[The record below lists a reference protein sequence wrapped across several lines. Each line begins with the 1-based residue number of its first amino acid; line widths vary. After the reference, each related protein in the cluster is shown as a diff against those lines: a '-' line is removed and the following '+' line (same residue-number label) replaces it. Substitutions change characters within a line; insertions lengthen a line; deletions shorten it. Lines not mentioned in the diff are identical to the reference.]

1 MIFAR
6 VHIFAGCTMQQSMT
20 LQRKAIILV
29 VSLVVLLLGS
39 IYLGATSQKQA
50 LEAANYKRVEQL
62 LMSASK
68 IVNTFE
74 DLAKNGTLPEGEAK
88 ALALEVLRSNIYTP
102 TEYVWVTDENR
113 VFISAPL
120 DPEIQGENFN
130 ILRDANNNDVGE
142 ILARAIG
149 NKTNTMVD
157 YVWSSRNGDREAL
170 IHSVAIKTGGWGWY
184 VGNGIANDHIFNEFI
199 EQISLRLTLG
209 LVVALLM
216 GAVIWFSIQAVLKQL
231 GSEPE
236 TLARLAMRVKDGDL
250 TVHPSEQNY
259 SADSSS
265 IYTAFISMR
274 NDLNQTVNNTVM
286 MADQLELNSR
296 QAKNS
301 FDDLTQHA
309 HKQTVE
315 TELLAKAIDNL
326 SQVSNEFTQSAEH
339 VATETLHCSS
349 QGSDTQSMTNNVVH
363 MMSLLSTDI
372 DQLVA
377 AMTALNKDINEIES
391 VVTEIGGIAGQT
403 NLLALNAAI
412 EAARAGEQGR
422 GFAVVADEVR
432 KLATRTQ
439 ESTASVDGIIE
450 RLGQSSQD
458 ALSIVQKTTAATDAN
473 IDGVK
478 SSSDA
483 IEQLQQSLSII
494 EQQAASI
501 SSSANEQSQTCM
513 TIKDSVSSVSNIA
526 VHNNEVIN
534 QCSQQ
539 QEILLQQV
547 AHLKASLIKFKL
559 ESPPQA

>member
-1 MIFAR
+1 
-6 VHIFAGCTMQQSMT
+6 MQQSMT

-74 DLAKNGTLPEGEAK
+74 DLAQNGTLPEDEAK
-88 ALALEVLRSNIYTP
+88 ALALEVLRTNIYTP

-149 NKTNTMVD
+149 NKTDTMVD

-170 IHSVAIKTGGWGWY
+170 IHSVAIKTGVWGWY

-199 EQISLRLTLG
+199 EQISFRLTIG
-209 LVVALLM
+209 LVVALLI

-236 TLARLAMRVKDGDL
+236 ALARLAMRVKDGDL
-250 TVHPSEQNY
+250 TVHPSEKNS
-259 SADSSS
+259 SAGASS

-286 MADQLELNSR
+286 MAEQLELNSR

-339 VATETLHCSS
+339 VATETLHCSN
-349 QGSDTQSMTNNVVH
+349 QGSDTQTMTNNVVH
-363 MMSLLSTDI
+363 MMSLLSSDI

-432 KLATRTQ
+432 QLATRTQ

-450 RLGQSSQD
+450 RLGQSSQE
-458 ALSIVQKTTAATDAN
+458 ALAIVQKTTAATEAN
-473 IDGVK
+473 IGGVK
-478 SSSDA
+478 SSSEA

-494 EQQAASI
+494 EEQAAAI
-501 SSSANEQSQTCM
+501 SSSANEQSQTCLM
-513 TIKDSVSSVSNIA
+513 IKDSVSSVSNIA
-526 VHNNEVIN
+526 THNNEVIN
-534 QCSQQ
+534 ECSQQ
-539 QEILLQQV
+539 QEALLQQV

-559 ESPPQA
+559 ELPSQV

>member
-1 MIFAR
+1 
-6 VHIFAGCTMQQSMT
+6 MQQSMT

-29 VSLVVLLLGS
+29 VSLVVLLLSS

-74 DLAKNGTLPEGEAK
+74 DLAQNGTLPEDEAK
-88 ALALEVLRSNIYTP
+88 ALALEVLRTNIYTP

-120 DPEIQGENFN
+120 APEIQGENFN

-149 NKTNTMVD
+149 NKTDTMVD

-170 IHSVAIKTGGWGWY
+170 IHSVAIKTGVWGWY

-199 EQISLRLTLG
+199 EQISFRLTIG

-216 GAVIWFSIQAVLKQL
+216 GAVIWFSIQTVLKQL

-236 TLARLAMRVKDGDL
+236 ALARLAMRVKDGDL
-250 TVHPSEQNY
+250 TVHPSEKNS
-259 SADSSS
+259 SAGASS

-286 MADQLELNSR
+286 MAEQLELNSR

-339 VATETLHCSS
+339 VATETLHCSN
-349 QGSDTQSMTNNVVH
+349 QGSDTQTMTNNVVH
-363 MMSLLSTDI
+363 MMSLLSSDI

-432 KLATRTQ
+432 QLATRTQ

-450 RLGQSSQD
+450 RLGQSSQE
-458 ALSIVQKTTAATDAN
+458 ALAIVQKTTAATEAN
-473 IDGVK
+473 IGGVK
-478 SSSDA
+478 SSSEA

-494 EQQAASI
+494 EEQAAAI
-501 SSSANEQSQTCM
+501 SSSANEQSQTCLM
-513 TIKDSVSSVSNIA
+513 IKDSVSSVSNIA
-526 VHNNEVIN
+526 THNNEVIN
-534 QCSQQ
+534 ECSQQ
-539 QEILLQQV
+539 QEALLQQV

-559 ESPPQA
+559 ELPSQV

>member
-1 MIFAR
+1 
-6 VHIFAGCTMQQSMT
+6 MQQSMT

-74 DLAKNGTLPEGEAK
+74 DLAQNGTLPEDEAK
-88 ALALEVLRSNIYTP
+88 ALALEVLRTNIYTP

-170 IHSVAIKTGGWGWY
+170 IHSVAIKTGVWGWY

-216 GAVIWFSIQAVLKQL
+216 GAIIWFSIQAVLKQL

-250 TVHPSEQNY
+250 TVHPSEQNS
-259 SADSSS
+259 SADASS

-286 MADQLELNSR
+286 MAEQLELNSR

-326 SQVSNEFTQSAEH
+326 SQVSNEFTHSAEH
-339 VATETLHCSS
+339 VATETLHCSN
-349 QGSDTQSMTNNVVH
+349 QGSDTQTMTNNVVH
-363 MMSLLSTDI
+363 MMSLLSSDI

-432 KLATRTQ
+432 QLATRTQ

-450 RLGQSSQD
+450 RLGQSSQE
-458 ALSIVQKTTAATDAN
+458 ALAIVQKTTAATEAN
-473 IDGVK
+473 IGGVK

-494 EQQAASI
+494 EEQAAAI
-501 SSSANEQSQTCM
+501 SNSANEQSQTCL
-513 TIKDSVSSVSNIA
+513 TIKESVSSVSNIA
-526 VHNNEVIN
+526 VHNNEVIS

-539 QEILLQQV
+539 QEVLLQQV

-559 ESPPQA
+559 QSAPRG

>member
-1 MIFAR
+1 
-6 VHIFAGCTMQQSMT
+6 MQQSMT

-74 DLAKNGTLPEGEAK
+74 DLAQNGTLPEDEAK
-88 ALALEVLRSNIYTP
+88 ALALEVLRTNIYTP

-149 NKTNTMVD
+149 NKTDTMVD

-170 IHSVAIKTGGWGWY
+170 IHSVAIKTGVWGWY

-199 EQISLRLTLG
+199 EQISFRLTIG

-216 GAVIWFSIQAVLKQL
+216 GAVIWFSIQTVLKQL

-236 TLARLAMRVKDGDL
+236 ALARLAMRVKDGDL
-250 TVHPSEQNY
+250 TVHPSEKNS
-259 SADSSS
+259 SAGASS

-286 MADQLELNSR
+286 MAEQLELNSR

-339 VATETLHCSS
+339 VATETLHCSN
-349 QGSDTQSMTNNVVH
+349 QGSDTQTMTNNVVH
-363 MMSLLSTDI
+363 MMSLLSSDI

-432 KLATRTQ
+432 QLATRTQ

-450 RLGQSSQD
+450 RLGQSSQE
-458 ALSIVQKTTAATDAN
+458 ALAIVQKTTAATEAN
-473 IDGVK
+473 IGGVK
-478 SSSDA
+478 SSSEA

-494 EQQAASI
+494 EEQAAAI
-501 SSSANEQSQTCM
+501 SSSANEQSQTCLM
-513 TIKDSVSSVSNIA
+513 IKDSVSSVSNIA
-526 VHNNEVIN
+526 THNNEVIN
-534 QCSQQ
+534 ECSQQ
-539 QEILLQQV
+539 QEALLQQV

-559 ESPPQA
+559 ELPSQV

>member
-1 MIFAR
+1 MP
-6 VHIFAGCTMQQSMT
+6 TY
-20 LQRKAIILV
+20 
-29 VSLVVLLLGS
+29 LLT
-39 IYLGATSQKQA
+39 YL
-50 LEAANYKRVEQL
+50 
-62 LMSASK
+62 
-68 IVNTFE
+68 
-74 DLAKNGTLPEGEAK
+74 P
-88 ALALEVLRSNIYTP
+88 
-102 TEYVWVTDENR
+102 
-113 VFISAPL
+113 
-120 DPEIQGENFN
+120 
-130 ILRDANNNDVGE
+130 
-142 ILARAIG
+142 
-149 NKTNTMVD
+149 
-157 YVWSSRNGDREAL
+157 
-170 IHSVAIKTGGWGWY
+170 
-184 VGNGIANDHIFNEFI
+184 
-199 EQISLRLTLG
+199 
-209 LVVALLM
+209 
-216 GAVIWFSIQAVLKQL
+216 
-231 GSEPE
+231 
-236 TLARLAMRVKDGDL
+236 
-250 TVHPSEQNY
+250 
-259 SADSSS
+259 
-265 IYTAFISMR
+265 
-274 NDLNQTVNNTVM
+274 
-286 MADQLELNSR
+286 
-296 QAKNS
+296 
-301 FDDLTQHA
+301 
-309 HKQTVE
+309 
-315 TELLAKAIDNL
+315 
-326 SQVSNEFTQSAEH
+326 
-339 VATETLHCSS
+339 
-349 QGSDTQSMTNNVVH
+349 
-363 MMSLLSTDI
+363 TDI

-559 ESPPQA
+559 ESHPQA

>member
-1 MIFAR
+1 
-6 VHIFAGCTMQQSMT
+6 MQQSMT

-74 DLAKNGTLPEGEAK
+74 DLAQNGTLPEDEAK
-88 ALALEVLRSNIYTP
+88 ALALEVLRTNIYTQ

-149 NKTNTMVD
+149 NKTDTMVD

-170 IHSVAIKTGGWGWY
+170 IHSVAIKTGVWGWY

-199 EQISLRLTLG
+199 EQISFRLTIG

-216 GAVIWFSIQAVLKQL
+216 GAVIWFSIQTVLKQL

-236 TLARLAMRVKDGDL
+236 ALARLAMRVKDGDL
-250 TVHPSEQNY
+250 TVHPSEKNS
-259 SADSSS
+259 SAGASS

-286 MADQLELNSR
+286 MAEQLELNSR

-339 VATETLHCSS
+339 VATETLHCSN
-349 QGSDTQSMTNNVVH
+349 QGSDTQTMTNNVVH
-363 MMSLLSTDI
+363 MMSLLSSDI

-432 KLATRTQ
+432 QLATRTQ

-450 RLGQSSQD
+450 RLGQSSQE
-458 ALSIVQKTTAATDAN
+458 ALAIVQKTTAATEAN
-473 IDGVK
+473 IGGVK
-478 SSSDA
+478 SSSEA
-483 IEQLQQSLSII
+483 IDQLQQSLSII
-494 EQQAASI
+494 EEQAAAI
-501 SSSANEQSQTCM
+501 SSSANEQSQTCLM
-513 TIKDSVSSVSNIA
+513 IKDSVSSVSNIA
-526 VHNNEVIN
+526 THNNEVIN
-534 QCSQQ
+534 ECSQQ
-539 QEILLQQV
+539 QEALLQQV

-559 ESPPQA
+559 ELPSQV

>member
-1 MIFAR
+1 
-6 VHIFAGCTMQQSMT
+6 MQQSMT

-74 DLAKNGTLPEGEAK
+74 DLAQNGTLPEDEAK
-88 ALALEVLRSNIYTP
+88 ALALEVLRTNIYTP

-149 NKTNTMVD
+149 NKTDTMVD

-170 IHSVAIKTGGWGWY
+170 IHSVAIKTGVWGWY

-199 EQISLRLTLG
+199 EQISFRLTIG
-209 LVVALLM
+209 LVVALLI
-216 GAVIWFSIQAVLKQL
+216 GAVIWFSIQTVLKQL

-236 TLARLAMRVKDGDL
+236 ALARLAMRVKDGDL
-250 TVHPSEQNY
+250 TVHPSEKNS
-259 SADSSS
+259 SAGASS

-274 NDLNQTVNNTVM
+274 NDLNQTVNNTIM
-286 MADQLELNSR
+286 MAEQLELNSR

-339 VATETLHCSS
+339 VATETLHCSN
-349 QGSDTQSMTNNVVH
+349 QGSDTQTMTNNVVH
-363 MMSLLSTDI
+363 MMSLLSSDI

-432 KLATRTQ
+432 QLATRTQ

-450 RLGQSSQD
+450 RLGQSSQE
-458 ALSIVQKTTAATDAN
+458 ALAIVQKTTAATEAN
-473 IDGVK
+473 IGGVK
-478 SSSDA
+478 SSSEA

-494 EQQAASI
+494 EEQAAAI
-501 SSSANEQSQTCM
+501 SSSANEQSQTCLM
-513 TIKDSVSSVSNIA
+513 IKDSVSSVSNIA
-526 VHNNEVIN
+526 THNNEVIN
-534 QCSQQ
+534 ECSQQ
-539 QEILLQQV
+539 QEALLQQV

-559 ESPPQA
+559 ELPSQV

>member
-1 MIFAR
+1 
-6 VHIFAGCTMQQSMT
+6 MQQSMT

-50 LEAANYKRVEQL
+50 LEVANYKRVEQL

-74 DLAKNGTLPEGEAK
+74 DLAQNGTLPEDEAK
-88 ALALEVLRSNIYTP
+88 ALALEVLRTNIYTP

-149 NKTNTMVD
+149 NKTDTMVD

-170 IHSVAIKTGGWGWY
+170 IHSVAIKTGVWGWY

-199 EQISLRLTLG
+199 EQISFRLTIG

-216 GAVIWFSIQAVLKQL
+216 GAVIWFSIQTVLKQL

-236 TLARLAMRVKDGDL
+236 ALARLAMRVKDGDL
-250 TVHPSEQNY
+250 TVHPSEKNS
-259 SADSSS
+259 SAGASS

-286 MADQLELNSR
+286 VAEQLELNSR

-339 VATETLHCSS
+339 VATETLHCSN
-349 QGSDTQSMTNNVVH
+349 QGSDTQTMTNNVVH
-363 MMSLLSTDI
+363 MMSLLSSDI

-432 KLATRTQ
+432 QLATRTQ

-450 RLGQSSQD
+450 RLGQSSQE
-458 ALSIVQKTTAATDAN
+458 ALAIVQKTTAATEAN
-473 IDGVK
+473 IGGVK
-478 SSSDA
+478 SSSEA

-494 EQQAASI
+494 EEQAAAI
-501 SSSANEQSQTCM
+501 SSSANEQSQTCLM
-513 TIKDSVSSVSNIA
+513 IKDSVSSVSNIA
-526 VHNNEVIN
+526 THNNEVIN
-534 QCSQQ
+534 ECSQQ
-539 QEILLQQV
+539 QEALLQQV

-559 ESPPQA
+559 ELPSQV

>member
-1 MIFAR
+1 
-6 VHIFAGCTMQQSMT
+6 MQQSMT

>member
-1 MIFAR
+1 
-6 VHIFAGCTMQQSMT
+6 MQQSMT

-39 IYLGATSQKQA
+39 IYLGAMSQKQA

-74 DLAKNGTLPEGEAK
+74 DLAQNGTLPEDEAK
-88 ALALEVLRSNIYTP
+88 ALALEVLRTNIYTP

-149 NKTNTMVD
+149 NKTDTMVD

-170 IHSVAIKTGGWGWY
+170 IHSVAIKTGVWGWY

-199 EQISLRLTLG
+199 EQISFRLTIG

-216 GAVIWFSIQAVLKQL
+216 GAVIWFSIQTVLKQL

-236 TLARLAMRVKDGDL
+236 ALARLAMRVKDGDL
-250 TVHPSEQNY
+250 TVHPSEKNS
-259 SADSSS
+259 SAGASS

-286 MADQLELNSR
+286 MAEQLELNSR

-339 VATETLHCSS
+339 VATETLHCSN
-349 QGSDTQSMTNNVVH
+349 QGSDTQTMTNNVVH
-363 MMSLLSTDI
+363 MMSLLSSDI

-432 KLATRTQ
+432 QLATRTQ

-450 RLGQSSQD
+450 RLGQSSQE
-458 ALSIVQKTTAATDAN
+458 ALAIVQKTTAATEAN
-473 IDGVK
+473 IGGVK
-478 SSSDA
+478 SSSEA

-494 EQQAASI
+494 EEQAAAI
-501 SSSANEQSQTCM
+501 SSSANEQSQTCLM
-513 TIKDSVSSVSNIA
+513 IKDSVSSVSNIA
-526 VHNNEVIN
+526 THNNEVIN
-534 QCSQQ
+534 ECSQQ
-539 QEILLQQV
+539 QEALLQQV

-559 ESPPQA
+559 ELPSQV

>member
-1 MIFAR
+1 
-6 VHIFAGCTMQQSMT
+6 MQQSMT

-74 DLAKNGTLPEGEAK
+74 DLAQNGTLPEDEAK
-88 ALALEVLRSNIYTP
+88 ALALEVLRTNIYTP

-149 NKTNTMVD
+149 NKTDTMVD

-170 IHSVAIKTGGWGWY
+170 IHSVAIKTGVWGWY

-199 EQISLRLTLG
+199 EQISFRLTIG

-236 TLARLAMRVKDGDL
+236 ALARLAMRVKDGDL
-250 TVHPSEQNY
+250 TVHPSEKNS
-259 SADSSS
+259 SAGASS

-286 MADQLELNSR
+286 MAEQLELNSR

-339 VATETLHCSS
+339 VATETLHCSN
-349 QGSDTQSMTNNVVH
+349 QGSDTQTMTNNVVH
-363 MMSLLSTDI
+363 MMSLLSSDI

-432 KLATRTQ
+432 QLATRTQ

-450 RLGQSSQD
+450 RLGQSSQE
-458 ALSIVQKTTAATDAN
+458 ALAIVQKTTAATEAN
-473 IDGVK
+473 IGGVK
-478 SSSDA
+478 SSSEA

-494 EQQAASI
+494 EEQAAAI
-501 SSSANEQSQTCM
+501 SSSANEQSQTCLM
-513 TIKDSVSSVSNIA
+513 IKDSVSSVSNIA
-526 VHNNEVIN
+526 THNNEVIN
-534 QCSQQ
+534 ECSQQ
-539 QEILLQQV
+539 QEALLQQV

-559 ESPPQA
+559 ELPSQV